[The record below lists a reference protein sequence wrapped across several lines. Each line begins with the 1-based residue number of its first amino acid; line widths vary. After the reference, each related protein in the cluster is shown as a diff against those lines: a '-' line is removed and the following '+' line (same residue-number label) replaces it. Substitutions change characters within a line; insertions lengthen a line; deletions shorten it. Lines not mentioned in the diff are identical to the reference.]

1 MIKSTLLHRG
11 KRRENKLKLWEFG
24 PIIKIVSDQHR
35 ECHVTVQ
42 FLWENSSKESRGSG
56 GWSTSISPALGQC
69 LCLITFIT
77 VRGTNSN
84 LLFAS
89 LTDCEL
95 SLESLTTGGGTSWDW
110 RLSVCAVPFILM
122 KKELESPSSFMKDR
136 FDDRQMTH
144 WFWSRF
150 PGCLND
156 HNILSLQCWWWVR
169 LSLSLTLIAT
179 LKRNI
184 C

>member
-1 MIKSTLLHRG
+1 MVELSQF
-11 KRRENKLKLWEFG
+11 EFG
-24 PIIKIVSDQHR
+24 QIINCERSTQRMSCDSSCEKIAPRSQGGVEDNLLSPACAVFQ
-35 ECHVTVQ
+35 
-42 FLWENSSKESRGSG
+42 LWA
-56 GWSTSISPALGQC
+56 ALGQC
-69 LCLITFIT
+69 LSLITYIT

-84 LLFAS
+84 LLGS